1 MDSKP
6 LDTAVYGTITSL
18 NPKDFWMT
26 PIDFSQLPHTPCYI
40 CEESLLE
47 KNLQL
52 LQRVQKESGAK
63 VILALKG
70 FAMWSTFD
78 LVGKYLQGCTA
89 SGLHEAKLAREKM
102 NKEVHTYSP
111 AFKDDEIE
119 EIARI
124 SDDIVFNSPSQFH
137 RFYDR
142 VKAINP
148 AISVSLRVNPE
159 YSSSPVDLYNPC
171 GIYSRL
177 GTTIANFDASLLSKL
192 DGLNFHALCEQ
203 NVDALEGVLE
213 AFEAKFGSYIDGL
226 KYVNFGGGH
235 HITRSD
241 YDVDRLIEV
250 IKAFKARYNNITVYL
265 EPGEAV
271 GWQTGPLVAS
281 VLDIVHNGMDIA
293 ILDTSAE
300 AHMPDTLA
308 MPYRAEVRGSAQAG
322 EKPYTYR
329 FGGNTCLAGDIMGD
343 YSFDEPLKIGDKVI
357 FEDQIHYTFVKN
369 TTFNGIKLP
378 SLAIW
383 TKEGTLNIVHE
394 FGYEEYEN
402 RLS

>member
-1 MDSKP
+1 MAS
-6 LDTAVYGTITSL
+6 
-18 NPKDFWMT
+18 
-26 PIDFSQLPHTPCYI
+26 IDLTKLPHTPCYI
-40 CEESLLE
+40 CEEELLE
-47 KNLQL
+47 NNLRL
-52 LQRVQKESGAK
+52 LDRVQRESGAK
-63 VILALKG
+63 IILALKG

-89 SGLHEAKLAREKM
+89 SGLHEALLAREMM

-111 AFKDDEIE
+111 AFKDEEID

-124 SDDIVFNSPSQFH
+124 SDDIVFNSPAQFH
-137 RFYDR
+137 RYFER

-148 AISVSLRVNPE
+148 DISVSLRVNPE

-171 GIYSRL
+171 GLYSRL
-177 GTTIANFDASLLSKL
+177 GTTLANFDDSIVPML

-203 NVDALEGVLE
+203 NVDALEGVLA
-213 AFEAKFGSYIDGL
+213 AFEEKFGTYIDGL

-235 HITRSD
+235 HITRAD
-241 YDVDRLIEV
+241 YDVERLIEV
-250 IKAFKARYNNITVYL
+250 IKNFKSRHNDITVYL

-281 VLDIVHNGMDIA
+281 VLDIIHNGMDIA

-308 MPYRAEVRGSAQAG
+308 MPYRAAVRGSGEPG
-322 EKPYTYR
+322 EKAYTYR

-343 YSFDEPLKIGDKVI
+343 YSFDAPLKVGDKII

-383 TKEGTLNIVHE
+383 TKNGELKMIHE
-394 FGYEEYEN
+394 FGYTDYRN